1 MQKAQEKKEMT
12 GSKSLVVSIH
22 DVSPSTGKRSEEIL
36 ADLKSA
42 GVSRVSLLVVPDH
55 HHRGLVSDNP
65 AFATWLREECAAG
78 QEAVLHGFFHL
89 RENKAT
95 DDPVK
100 RLITRSYTAGEGE
113 FFDISRQEARRLL
126 DLGKTALKNCG
137 VDPTGF
143 IAPAWL
149 LGTEAEQAVRE
160 NGFDYTTRI
169 STVVDFRNGTTHSSR
184 SLVWSVRAAWRRT
197 CSLAWNALLAKRNR
211 NARLMRI
218 GIHPPDWDHPSIRR
232 QILQIIG
239 KALAARS
246 PMTYDG
252 WLSRMRAEP

>member
-1 MQKAQEKKEMT
+1 MQKAQEKKEMAGT
-12 GSKSLVVSIH
+12 KSLVVSIH
-22 DVSPSTGKRSEEIL
+22 DVSPSTGNRTKEIL
-36 ADLKSA
+36 SDLKSV

-55 HHRGLVSDNP
+55 HHRGLVSANP
-65 AFATWLREECAAG
+65 AFAAWLCAECAAG
-78 QEAVLHGFFHL
+78 NEAVLHGFFHL
-89 RENKAT
+89 RKNKAT

-113 FFDISRQEARRLL
+113 FFDLDRPEARRLL

-137 VDPTGF
+137 VEPAGF

-149 LGTEAEQAVRE
+149 LGPEAEQAVRE
-160 NGFDYTTRI
+160 SGFEYTTRI
-169 STVVDFRNGTTHSSR
+169 STVVDFRTETTHSSR

-197 CSLAWNALLAKRNR
+197 CSLAWNALLAEKNR
-211 NARLMRI
+211 ESWLLRI
-218 GIHPPDWDHPSIRR
+218 GIHPPDWDHPRIRR